1 MCSIWH
7 CTGSARAPR
16 LQQTCIAQH
25 SPASRYFCC
34 SSMHQS
40 GMVHVCQAFGLGM
53 SNFQLSLLST
63 FAMTML
69 ASPLL
74 KARLHGHR
82 GRRGSHVPRS
92 ATFAQRSANLGRLT
106 GKPGA
111 SFQVGTCLLPPVPS
125 PPRYETRSAPSPGR
139 GEASGPL
146 GATPPTHLAPTASRI
161 LFHHYIL
168 YLDYERRLQTA
179 GAQPVGR
186 RPRARP
192 GQQRA
197 RART

>member
-1 MCSIWH
+1 MSRLSRPVVIRVNSRGAH
-7 CTGSARAPR
+7 RERATR
-16 LQQTCIAQH
+16 H
-25 SPASRYFCC
+25 EW
-34 SSMHQS
+34 SMF
-40 GMVHVCQAFGLGM
+40 VKRIGLGM

-82 GRRGSHVPRS
+82 GRRSSHVPRS

-111 SFQVGTCLLPPVPS
+111 SFQIGTCLLPLVPS

-146 GATPPTHLAPTASRI
+146 GATPRTHHSPHRLPNPLPPLHIIARRGWPSAASGVPHVELCIWYATAPAK
-161 LFHHYIL
+161 
-168 YLDYERRLQTA
+168 
-179 GAQPVGR
+179 
-186 RPRARP
+186 
-192 GQQRA
+192 
-197 RART
+197 